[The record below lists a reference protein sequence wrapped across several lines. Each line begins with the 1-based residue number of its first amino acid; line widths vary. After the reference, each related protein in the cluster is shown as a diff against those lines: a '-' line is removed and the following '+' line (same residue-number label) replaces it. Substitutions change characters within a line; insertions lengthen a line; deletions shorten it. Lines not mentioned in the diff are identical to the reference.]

1 MPLNNDQSNAADAV
15 LKFLV
20 SDDKELILSGAA
32 GTGKTFMMKHIM
44 NDSMKDYTDLCK
56 LLGIKEQNFTIHLTA
71 TTNKAAE
78 VLASSTSFP
87 TVTIHSFMGLKVTDD
102 YKTGK
107 SNITKTGNWK
117 VHSNIILFID
127 EASMIDKKLHQYL
140 MEGTDNTCKIIYI
153 GDHCQMAPVAETL
166 SQVYQNNSN
175 FIDLKEPVRNANQP
189 ALMDLCTQLRKT
201 VETKIFKPIVEV
213 PGIIEYCDDTK
224 MEHLLKTK
232 FKPEDTDARILCY
245 TNKRVQEFNEYIRN
259 VRGYPD
265 HFIKD
270 EILVNG
276 TALKVGKNMLKIE
289 REFQIIEIADQS
301 VPEQFD
307 PDDITVS
314 LEVYPA
320 RIRDLSSGQD
330 YCVKIPKDAAHV
342 KELSKY
348 YAKNKKWV
356 MFFKMKDTFPD
367 LRQKDAATVYKA
379 QGSTHESV
387 VIDLGNIG
395 QCNMSDQT
403 ARMLYV
409 AASRATDKVY
419 LFGQLPERYRGV

>member
-1 MPLNNDQSNAADAV
+1 MPLNNDQTIAADAV
-15 LKFLV
+15 LKFLIF
-20 SDDKELILSGAA
+20 SDKEFILSGAA

-44 NDSMKDYTDLCK
+44 DTSMKDYADMCK
-56 LLGIKEQNFTIHLTA
+56 LLGEKPIDYTIHLTA

-87 TVTIHSFMGLKVTDD
+87 TVTIHSFMALKVTDD

-107 SNITKTGNWK
+107 SNITKTANWK
-117 VHSNIILFID
+117 VHSNSIIFID

-140 MEGTDNTCKIIYI
+140 LEGTDKTCKIIYI
-153 GDHCQMAPVAETL
+153 GDHCQMAPVAETI
-166 SQVYQNNSN
+166 SQVYMNNNN
-175 FIDLKEPVRNANQP
+175 FVDLKQPVRNANQN
-189 ALMDLCTQLRKT
+189 ALMDLCTQLRET

-213 PGIIEYCDDTK
+213 PGVIEYCNDNK
-224 MEHLLKTK
+224 MEHLLKTH
-232 FKPEDTDARILCY
+232 FKQEDVDSRILCY
-245 TNKRVQEFNEYIRN
+245 TNRRVQEFNEYIRK

-265 HFIKD
+265 HFTKG
-270 EILVNG
+270 EILING
-276 TALKVGKNMLKIE
+276 TALKVGKNLLKIE
-289 REFQIIEIADQS
+289 REFQIMEIATQS
-301 VPEQFD
+301 VIEAFD
-307 PDDITVS
+307 PDDITVG
-314 LEVYPA
+314 LDVYPA
-320 RIRDLSSGQD
+320 KIRDLSSGQD
-330 YCVKIPKDAAHV
+330 YEVKIPKDDNHR

-356 MFFKMKDTFPD
+356 MYFKMKDMFPD

-419 LFGQLPERYRGV
+419 LFGHLPERYQGA